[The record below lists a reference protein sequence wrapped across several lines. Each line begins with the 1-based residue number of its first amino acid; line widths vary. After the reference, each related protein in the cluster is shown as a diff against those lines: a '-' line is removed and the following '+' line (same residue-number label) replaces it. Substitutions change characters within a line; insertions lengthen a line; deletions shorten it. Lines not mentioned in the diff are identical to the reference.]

1 LKTIS
6 HQKQLRRDLLAAVES
21 QGGSIENILSQSEM
35 TLGGLRFAALALD
48 IRLGEQ
54 RREIGREKFIEFF

>member
-1 LKTIS
+1 LKA
-6 HQKQLRRDLLAAVES
+6 R
-21 QGGSIENILSQSEM
+21 GGSIENILSQSET

-54 RREIGREKFIEFF
+54 RPEIGREKFDEFF